1 MLGLGDL
8 NLRERL
14 APDVPTWV
22 TEWACAVVC
31 AALSGLLR
39 ALISLVVV
47 APPYVFLYPLVLLAT
62 LLAGWRSGA
71 YSLTMILLGVWY
83 LVLHPAQFGP
93 LTPGEGVALV
103 LNALSGLAV
112 IAVA

>member
-1 MLGLGDL
+1 MTGTLQTDVVSTMLGLGDL

-22 TEWACAVVC
+22 TEWVCAGVC

-62 LLAGWRSGA
+62 LLAGGA
-71 YSLTMILLGVWY
+71 LGWLLKGRR
-83 LVLHPAQFGP
+83 AR
-93 LTPGEGVALV
+93 
-103 LNALSGLAV
+103 
-112 IAVA
+112 